1 MPRSK
6 ISIIIPF
13 YKGEMFIVNLLD
25 SLTQSLQSSKK
36 KICVETVIVL
46 DSFLS
51 DITIEKKIYAYTDL
65 NVKIISNNKNM
76 GVAYSRS
83 KGMEYATGDYITFID
98 QDDFVSI
105 DYFRSLEDKL
115 CEKVIDVIWMNGYL
129 YFTKNDTRIMMFPI
143 RPTFTLKTFIYNNVI
158 PTPSFLIVKRERIL
172 KYNISFYQQD
182 ISDKIIGVDDW
193 FFILQLLIK
202 KTDDFVIEYVKSTN
216 IFYCLH
222 LENYSHNISK
232 MTNSA
237 ANLLAYI
244 NSKYD
249 LHSYKIKDRITTLF
263 YMEYFYKDRIKAVLF
278 HPFLFFKTLLFY
290 LKDINR
296 VCRLIIHLIKH

>member
-1 MPRSK
+1 MPLTK

-13 YKGEMFIVNLLD
+13 YKGEIFIVNLLD
-25 SLTQSLQSSKK
+25 SLELSLQSSKK
-36 KICVETVIVL
+36 KISVETVIVL
-46 DSFLS
+46 DSLLS
-51 DITIEKKIYAYTDL
+51 DITIERKMYEYTNL
-65 NVKIISNNKNM
+65 NVKIINNNNNM

-83 KGMEYATGDYITFID
+83 KGMEYATGDYVTFID

-105 DYFRSLEDKL
+105 SYFRSLEDKL
-115 CEKVIDVIWMNGYL
+115 SKKTIDIIWMNGYL
-129 YFTKNDTRIMMFPI
+129 YFTKNETRIMMFPI
-143 RPTFTLKTFIYNNVI
+143 KPTFTLKTFIYNNII

-182 ISDKIIGVDDW
+182 ISDKIVGVDDW

-202 KTDDFVIEYVKSTN
+202 KTDDFVIEYVDSAN
-216 IFYCLH
+216 VFYCLH
-222 LENYSHNISK
+222 LENYSHNINK

-244 NSKYD
+244 SSKYD

-263 YMEYFYKDRIKAVLF
+263 YMEYFYKNRIKAVLF
-278 HPFLFFKTLLFY
+278 HPVLFFKTLFFY
-290 LKDINR
+290 LKDVNR
-296 VCRLIIHLIKH
+296 VCRLIIHLIKY